1 MLLGH
6 RELKGKIMTG
16 DFSDVAESN
25 ADFVATFTGQNV
37 RGLPA
42 KNMLLLTCMDCR
54 IVPHQ
59 ALGMSIGDM
68 KVIRNGGGQLNSAV
82 ESDIVVANN
91 VLDCDRILIMQHTQ
105 CGMAAATLESVR
117 ATVQSNTGVDASQF
131 TPSVIENQMAKLTL
145 DVETLRKNPM
155 LKSTTVV
162 QGAMYHVETGKV
174 EFLDD

>member
-1 MLLGH
+1 VRYRGF
-6 RELKGKIMTG
+6 KGKIMTG
-16 DFSDVAESN
+16 DFSDIADSN
-25 ADFVATFTGQNV
+25 AEFVSAFTGQNV
-37 RGLPA
+37 PGLPA
-42 KNMLLLTCMDCR
+42 RNMLLLTCMDCR
-54 IVPHQ
+54 IIPHQ
-59 ALGMSIGDM
+59 VLGMSIGDM

-117 ATVQSNTGVDASQF
+117 DTVQANTGVDASEF

-145 DVETLRKNPM
+145 DVETLRNNPM
-155 LKSTTVV
+155 LKSNAVV

-174 EFLDD
+174 DFIVE

>member
-1 MLLGH
+1 
-6 RELKGKIMTG
+6 MTG
-16 DFSDVAESN
+16 DFSDIADSN
-25 ADFVATFTGQNV
+25 AEFVSAFTGQNV
-37 RGLPA
+37 PGLPA
-42 KNMLLLTCMDCR
+42 RNMLLLTCMDCR
-54 IVPHQ
+54 IIPHQ
-59 ALGMSIGDM
+59 VLGMSIGDM

-117 ATVQSNTGVDASQF
+117 DTVQANTGVDASEF

-145 DVETLRKNPM
+145 DVETLRNNPM
-155 LKSTTVV
+155 LKSNAVV

-174 EFLDD
+174 DFIGE